1 VGCSPLQ
8 RKMFFMGFANRVRHR
23 IYTGYCERKFGVST
37 GGRTTEYSALEYE
50 YLLWALPAIPF
61 PAEDVVFVDYGAGK
75 GRALAAAAAR
85 QFRKV
90 IGVEISG
97 ELVEIARGNL
107 ARLKRRRAGGVEI
120 HHADAAE
127 FAVPDE
133 ANVFFFFNPFGG
145 ETLARVVERIEQS
158 SLAHPRELFVIY
170 FNHGR
175 FDECIATRP
184 WLRKVHETSF
194 CGFYR
199 LASAR

>member
-1 VGCSPLQ
+1 
-8 RKMFFMGFANRVRHR
+8 M
-23 IYTGYCERKFGVST
+23 ST
-37 GGRTTEYSALEYE
+37 GGLIQAEDLGVENRDAVGYKALEYE

-75 GRALAAAAAR
+75 GRALAAAAA
-85 QFRKV
+85 QPFRKV
-90 IGVEISG
+90 IGVEISQ
-97 ELVEIARGNL
+97 ELTEIARRNL
-107 ARLKRRRAGGVEI
+107 SALKRRRAGQVEI
-120 HHADAAE
+120 YQGDAAA
-127 FAVPDE
+127 FAVPED

-145 ETLARVVERIEQS
+145 ATLARVVERIRES
-158 SLAHPRELFVIY
+158 WLAHPRELFLIY

-175 FDECIATRP
+175 FDECIAGQP